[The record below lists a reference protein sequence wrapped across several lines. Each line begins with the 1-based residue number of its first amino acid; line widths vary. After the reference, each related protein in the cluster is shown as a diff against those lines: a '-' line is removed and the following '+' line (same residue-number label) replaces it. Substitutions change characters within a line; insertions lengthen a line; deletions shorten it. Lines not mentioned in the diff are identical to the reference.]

1 MGLVQEVVAD
11 DALEVRLDAFAR
23 ELADKSPL
31 VLSRMKAVANASVEM
46 SQAEALAWE
55 LSVLRDH
62 LTSNDAAEGLAA
74 FSEKRKPV
82 FAGN

>member
-11 DALEVRLDAFAR
+11 DALEARLDTFASD
-23 ELADKSPL
+23 LADKSPL
-31 VLSRMKAVANASVEM
+31 VLSRMKAVANASVDM
-46 SQAEALAWE
+46 SQAEALVWE